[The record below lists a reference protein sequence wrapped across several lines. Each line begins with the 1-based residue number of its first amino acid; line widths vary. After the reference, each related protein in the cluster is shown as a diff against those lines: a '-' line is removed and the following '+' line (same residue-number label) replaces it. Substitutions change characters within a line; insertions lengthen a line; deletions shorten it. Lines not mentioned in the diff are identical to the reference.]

1 MTDIVIDWRRKFDV
15 EKFAEDK
22 EIRWSSVRRTKY
34 ERSLATLVD
43 GEERGEEEM
52 VVERGR
58 KELYTYPGGGGRGEP
73 PERAGTQW
81 TMLEAPT
88 MVGQHPSTS
97 MVFHQ
102 PLGNPSPATLPIS
115 KKCTAQ
121 AASPAA
127 KLLAISPSPSAN
139 SGISVCAVQTVSP
152 LLHAVVVATFSLI
165 SIGF

>member
-1 MTDIVIDWRRKFDV
+1 MWRKD

-22 EIRWSSVRRTKY
+22 EIRWSGVRRTKY
-34 ERSLATLVD
+34 EKSLTTLVD

-88 MVGQHPSTS
+88 MVGQHPSAS

-102 PLGNPSPATLPIS
+102 PLGNPSPATLLIS

-121 AASPAA
+121 TASPAA
-127 KLLAISPSPSAN
+127 RLLAIFLSPSAN
-139 SGISVCAVQTVSP
+139 SGISVCAVQTVSRGCCCYF
-152 LLHAVVVATFSLI
+152 LSDFHWVLR
-165 SIGF
+165 

>member
-1 MTDIVIDWRRKFDV
+1 MRNSLKI
-15 EKFAEDK
+15 
-22 EIRWSSVRRTKY
+22 EIRGSSVRRTKY
-34 ERSLATLVD
+34 GRSLTALVD

-58 KELYTYPGGGGRGEP
+58 KALYTYPGGGGRGEP

-81 TMLEAPT
+81 TVLEAPT

-102 PLGNPSPATLPIS
+102 PLGNPSPATLLIS

-121 AASPAA
+121 TASLAAR
-127 KLLAISPSPSAN
+127 LFAISPFPLPIPEILFALFEQFRCCSAR
-139 SGISVCAVQTVSP
+139 S
-152 LLHAVVVATFSLI
+152 
-165 SIGF
+165 